1 MKERIRPLLAALV
14 AIALAQPLAAQ
25 DAAEGN
31 AGKPAGADTVVAT
44 VDSTE
49 ITLGEMIVLVSQL
62 PEQYRQLPDQQLFGA
77 VLDQLISQTA
87 IAQTV
92 EGDLSKEARIA
103 LENQRRAF
111 LAGEAI
117 DRLAAER
124 VTEDD
129 IKAAYDAQYAE
140 AGGQTEYNAQHI
152 LVETEDEAKAIRD
165 ELDGGADFAALARE
179 KSTGPSGASGGDLG
193 WFTADAMI
201 APFADAVAA
210 LSPGEISDPVET
222 QFGWHVIRLN
232 ETRETQPPALG
243 EVRADIAAQL
253 RQEEVQTIIEEITA
267 GAEISREDADIDP
280 SLIRNTDLLTE

>member
-1 MKERIRPLLAALV
+1 MIRSIRLAAAAALAV
-14 AIALAQPLAAQ
+14 ALAQPVAAQ
-25 DAAEGN
+25 ET
-31 AGKPAGADTVVAT
+31 PADSPANADTVVAT
-44 VDSTE
+44 VGGTD

-62 PEQYRQLPDQQLFGA
+62 PQQYRQMPDQPLFGA
-77 VLDQLISQTA
+77 VLDQLVSQTA

-111 LAGEAI
+111 LAGEAL

-129 IKAAYDAQYAE
+129 IKAAYDAQYAA

-165 ELDGGADFAALARE
+165 ELDGGTDFAALARE

-210 LSPGEISDPVET
+210 LIPGEISEPVET

-232 ETRETQPPALG
+232 ETREKSAPALAD
-243 EVRADIAAQL
+243 VRADIAAQL
-253 RQEEVQTIIEEITA
+253 RQEEVQTIIEEIT
-267 GAEISREDADIDP
+267 GKAEITRSDSAIDP